1 MVFKL
6 FGFTIGKAL
15 EPEKLKSIVPPTDE
29 AHDAALT
36 LDGGTGIF
44 GHYVD
49 IEGRAKNENDLINK
63 YREIAVTMEID
74 NAVDDIVNEAIVT
87 NEKRPPVII
96 NLEDL
101 NVTED
106 IAKKIREEFKE
117 IIRLL
122 NFNTRAHDIFRRW
135 YVDGRL
141 YFHKVIDE
149 KKPSEGIKELR
160 PIDPRSIKKIK
171 QIIKEKDEKTGAE
184 IIKAII
190 EYYIFTPGSFNAA
203 GNNSKP
209 SVFGTPGNQLHST
222 NKIEIAKDSITFV
235 HSGLSDE
242 RGQSIGYLSK
252 AIKPLN
258 NLRMIEDAIVIYRV
272 TRAPERRI
280 FYIDVGNLPK
290 IKAEQYLKQ
299 ISVKYKNKFVYN
311 SATGEIN
318 DDRRW
323 QSMMEDFWL
332 PRREGGRGTEVSTL
346 PGGANLGELEDV
358 KYFQNKLDRALHVP
372 PSRRDTDSGSGFQ
385 LGKNAEINR
394 DELKFNKFA
403 NRLRN
408 RFNHLFHDIL
418 KTQLLLK
425 GIITEEDWSQFREHI
440 NYDYLKDAHF
450 AELKDSEVLRDRLET
465 LGTAEQFIGVYFS
478 VEYARRKF
486 LHQDDEEIKIINAQI
501 KNEKEQEQ
509 EEDSSENDDL

>member
-1 MVFKL
+1 MAFTL

-15 EPEKLKSIVPPTDE
+15 EPEKLKSVVPPTDE
-29 AHDAALT
+29 PYDAALT
-36 LDGGTGIF
+36 LDTGIF
-44 GHYVD
+44 GHYID

-63 YREIAVTMEID
+63 YREVAITMEID
-74 NAVDDIVNEAIVT
+74 NAVDDIINEAIVT
-87 NEKRPPVII
+87 NENRPPVAI

-101 NVTED
+101 NVPEE
-106 IAKKIREEFKE
+106 ISKKIREEFNE

-149 KKPSEGIKELR
+149 KKPREGIKELR
-160 PIDPRSIKKIK
+160 AIDPRAIKRIK
-171 QIIKEKDEKTGAE
+171 QVVKEKDERSGVE

-190 EYYIFTPGSFNAA
+190 EYYIFTPGSMNINGNTSGANALGA
-203 GNNSKP
+203 PTDQMISTSK
-209 SVFGTPGNQLHST
+209 V
-222 NKIEIAKDSITFV
+222 EIAKDSITFV

-242 RGQSIGYLSK
+242 RGQSIGYLHK
-252 AIKPLN
+252 ALKPLN

-311 SATGEIN
+311 SSTGEIN

-372 PSRRDTDSGSGFQ
+372 PSRRDLDNPGGFQ

-408 RFNHLFHDIL
+408 RFNHLFQDIL
-418 KTQLLLK
+418 RTQLLLK
-425 GIITEEDWSQFREHI
+425 GIITEDDWAEFREHI
-440 NYDYLKDAHF
+440 NYNYLKDAHF
-450 AELKDSEVLRDRLET
+450 AELKDSEVMRDRLET
-465 LGTAEQFIGVYFS
+465 LGTAEQFIGTYFS
-478 VEYARRKF
+478 MEYARRKF
-486 LHQDDEEIKIINAQI
+486 LHQTDEEIELINTQL
-501 KNEKEQEQ
+501 KNEEDQ
-509 EEDSSENDDL
+509 DSSEDDDL